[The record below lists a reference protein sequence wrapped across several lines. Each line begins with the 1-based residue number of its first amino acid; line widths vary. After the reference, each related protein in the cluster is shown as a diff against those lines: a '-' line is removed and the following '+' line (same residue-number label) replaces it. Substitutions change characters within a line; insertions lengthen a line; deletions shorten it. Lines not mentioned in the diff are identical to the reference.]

1 MQNIM
6 SFITEHIDILIVFL
20 TSGLAGI
27 ISALAHQLYFK
38 LKNINTRNNY
48 REYLVNELEKV
59 NIHEENDNS
68 NQIAPNEHISNP
80 TALSEVT
87 QSVEDIRK
95 QIEISSKKDIIALML
110 KNNDEVAEYFQISKA
125 QARYSFTLSVITS
138 IVGFILLGFSIYG
151 MLLIENFQFAI
162 IGLVS
167 GSITEVIS
175 GTVLWIHNKS
185 ALQLNHYYDA
195 LHQNEKFLSAVN
207 MADKLN
213 DEKRE
218 EMYIE
223 IIKKQIDINN

>member
-1 MQNIM
+1 M

-20 TSGLAGI
+20 TSGLAVI

-151 MLLIENFQFAI
+151 MLLIENFQLAI

-185 ALQLNHYYDA
+185 AIQLNHYYDA

-223 IIKKQIDINN
+223 IIRKQIDIKN